1 MSKQSRSRLVNLLLI
16 VVPILLVLYIG
27 MKNGDI
33 DDAWKTMLRSEPR
46 WLICCLL
53 SWCVYVLFETLV
65 PHLVLRFARVPIPFG
80 SSLIVSMIGI
90 FYSNVTP
97 GATGGQPM
105 QVYAFKKR
113 GIPSGYSSSALTVK
127 FFCYQAGLLLPAAIL
142 WITHAAFA
150 AEHISASRWF
160 IYIGFF
166 VNSLTIVAVIL
177 LAINRNIV
185 RAIITLFLNIAKKLR
200 LIKDLPGTASRMD
213 AALNDFHASV
223 QMILHHPLQL
233 LFLILLSSI
242 QVCGLLSILYF
253 AARAVGVD
261 SYSYGQLM
269 TLAYLLFIG
278 ASFTPLPGG
287 SGAQE
292 GGFYLFFQ
300 NIFPSDRLLGG
311 LLLWR
316 FFNYYL
322 PILLTLLFGVVLDS
336 VRTVRGR
343 LRSVHVEGAEE
354 EKPDGMDSA
363 IEEEPYA

>member
-1 MSKQSRSRLVNLLLI
+1 MSKQARSRLINLLLI

-27 MKNGDI
+27 VRNGDI
-33 DDAWKTMLRSEPR
+33 DDAWKTLTGSEPR
-46 WLICCLL
+46 WLLMCFL

-65 PHLVLRFARVPIPFG
+65 PHMVLRFGHVPVSFG
-80 SSLIVSMIGI
+80 ASLTVSLIGI

-113 GIPSGYSSSALTVK
+113 GVPSGYSSSALAVK
-127 FFCYQAGLLLPAAIL
+127 FFCYQAGLLIPAAVL
-142 WITHAAFA
+142 WITHASFA
-150 AEHISASRWF
+150 AEHIAASQWF
-160 IYIGFF
+160 IGIGFA

-177 LAINRNIV
+177 LAISRDLV
-185 RAIITLFLNIAKKLR
+185 RGIITLFLNIASKLR
-200 LIKDLPGTASRMD
+200 IVKDLSRSASRMD

-233 LFLILLSSI
+233 IFLILLSSV
-242 QVCGLLSILYF
+242 QVCGLISILYF

-261 SYSYGQLM
+261 GYSYGQLV

-300 NIFPSDRLLGG
+300 NIFPSDKLLGG

-322 PILLTLLFGVVLDS
+322 PLLLTLLIGVVPDS
-336 VRTVRGR
+336 VRTVRGIAAKEDGDAETADEDG
-343 LRSVHVEGAEE
+343 RSGQ
-354 EKPDGMDSA
+354 G
-363 IEEEPYA
+363 